1 MKLATLNDVTRDGQ
15 LIVVNKHGT
24 RGVTVESIAK
34 TMQLALDD
42 WENIA
47 PKLKE
52 VYEDLNNN
60 VSKNILPIDS
70 SKLLA
75 PLTRCYQ
82 FLDGSAYLAH
92 VERVRKARGAE
103 MPPSFLEDPLM
114 YQATSDSFLA
124 PFADVV
130 VTDEAYGI
138 DFESEVAVIVDDVPM
153 GISAKDAEKHIKLIC
168 IINDVSVRNLIPAEL
183 AKGFGFV
190 QSKPPT
196 ALSPF
201 FVSPDELGDAW
212 KDTKVCLPLHSRLNG
227 EWFGFPEAGV
237 DMQFNFA
244 QLVAHAAKTRPLAAG
259 AMIGSGT
266 IANEDESLGSS
277 CLAEKRVLEIIN
289 NGEAKTPFMSFGDD
303 IEIKMLDKEG
313 NNIFGTIHNKIVKA
327 EGDSD

>member
-1 MKLATLNDVTRDGQ
+1 MKLATLNNGTRDGQ

-24 RGVTVESIAK
+24 RGVTVESIVD
-34 TMQLALDD
+34 TMQQALDD
-42 WENIA
+42 WQNIA
-47 PKLKE
+47 PQLNQ
-52 VYEDLNNN
+52 VYTDLNNN
-60 VSKNILPIDS
+60 VLKNILAIDTK
-70 SKLLA
+70 KLLA
-75 PLTRCYQ
+75 PLTRAYQ

-92 VERVRKARGAE
+92 VERVRRARGAE

-153 GISAKDAEKHIKLIC
+153 GVSVEKAAQHIKLIC
-168 IINDVSVRNLIPAEL
+168 ILNDVSLRNLIPAEL

-201 FVSPDELGDAW
+201 FVTPDELGDAW
-212 KDTKVCLPLHSRLNG
+212 QDTKVCLPLHSRLNG
-227 EWFGFPEAGV
+227 EWFGFPDAGV

-244 QLVAHAAKTRPLAAG
+244 QLIAHAAKTRPLSAG
-259 AMIGSGT
+259 AIIGSGT
-266 IANEDESLGSS
+266 IANQDESLGSS
-277 CLAEKRVLEIIN
+277 CLAEKRVLEIIK
-289 NGEAKTPFMSFGDD
+289 NGEATTPFMKFGDD
-303 IEIKMLDKEG
+303 IEIKMLDKAG
-313 NNIFGTIHNKIVKA
+313 YNIFGTIHNKITRA
-327 EGDSD
+327 Q